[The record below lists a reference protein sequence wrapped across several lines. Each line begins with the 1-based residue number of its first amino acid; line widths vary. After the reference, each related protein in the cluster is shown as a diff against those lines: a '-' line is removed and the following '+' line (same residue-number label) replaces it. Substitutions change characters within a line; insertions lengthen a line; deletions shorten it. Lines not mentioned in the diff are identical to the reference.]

1 MCVFLLYFS
10 SLISPSCLH
19 WDLFPTLS
27 ALWINLVASIR
38 NLILHLHSRKEVR
51 FPRSERSLLKSQTGN
66 RGETTS
72 SVTKDTREYLKKVFN
87 IDSTST
93 TYGRKID
100 VMVATNES
108 KLPLCAIEL
117 SIRGQNV
124 ATPTASQK
132 YKSQQVLPG
141 PYLKN
146 GPKRRRMKA
155 LQILSKMQL
164 EMT

>member
-1 MCVFLLYFS
+1 MCVFLLFFS
-10 SLISPSCLH
+10 SLIFPSCLH

-27 ALWINLVASIR
+27 ALWINSVASIR

-51 FPRSERSLLKSQTGN
+51 FPRSEGSLLKSQT
-66 RGETTS
+66 GETTS

-87 IDSTST
+87 IESTSI

-100 VMVATNES
+100 LMVVTNES
-108 KLPLCAIEL
+108 KLPPCAIEW

-124 ATPTASQK
+124 ATPTASQRH
-132 YKSQQVLPG
+132 KSQQVLPG
-141 PYLKN
+141 PCLKN
-146 GPKRRRMKA
+146 EPKRRRKKA